1 MGWAKTLLCTLTH
14 TSVRFQT
21 ACTSL
26 STEKSYCKNRSLIQ
40 SVTFT
45 PSVSHLL
52 CNMRIF
58 FTGEEFPFIDSKC
71 ENHSYCLVIES
82 KSAWL
87 PSPHLCISTRPS
99 ARITGSRG
107 VGSAP
112 GKTLSLPTASSTQH
126 STAQSAL
133 PTQGLQKSNPQVV
146 FFNQQFGP
154 VYYWAGSGPIFPKV
168 GSCYL
173 KCFGTEEG
181 AGRWSVGKPSCPF
194 SKNSAIQMFPHHK
207 SQSRSFLLVGKA
219 WGPWKSKCSA
229 AICHSGEMSRVRAF
243 IILT

>member
-1 MGWAKTLLCTLTH
+1 MQLIIEPQTNALSILQSNFVKDIKPLGSLLVKERNQLWLFLSVTEQMGWAKTLLCTLTH

-71 ENHSYCLVIES
+71 ENHSYCPVIES

-87 PSPHLCISTRPS
+87 PSPHLCISTKPS

-146 FFNQQFGP
+146 FSISNLGQFITEQDLVP
-154 VYYWAGSGPIFPKV
+154 YS
-168 GSCYL
+168 L
-173 KCFGTEEG
+173 KWV
-181 AGRWSVGKPSCPF
+181 AVIS
-194 SKNSAIQMFPHHK
+194 NA
-207 SQSRSFLLVGKA
+207 LVLKKELG
-219 WGPWKSKCSA
+219 
-229 AICHSGEMSRVRAF
+229 GEV
-243 IILT
+243 

>member
-1 MGWAKTLLCTLTH
+1 MQLIIEPQTNVLSILQSNFMKDIKPLGSLLVKERNQLWLFLSVTEQMGWAKTLLCTLTH

-71 ENHSYCLVIES
+71 ENHSYCPVIES

-146 FFNQQFGP
+146 FSISNLGQFITEQDLVP
-154 VYYWAGSGPIFPKV
+154 YS
-168 GSCYL
+168 L
-173 KCFGTEEG
+173 KWV
-181 AGRWSVGKPSCPF
+181 AVIS
-194 SKNSAIQMFPHHK
+194 NA
-207 SQSRSFLLVGKA
+207 LVLKKELG
-219 WGPWKSKCSA
+219 
-229 AICHSGEMSRVRAF
+229 GEV
-243 IILT
+243 